1 MVKLLIAE
9 DEILIRD
16 LLEYVLDQNGYTIC
30 GVASTVE
37 EAVALGRLH
46 RPDLALLDLHLIGGL
61 GTEIAAQLCP
71 LGKLGVL
78 YVTSDPSQ
86 VMLDAMDGDACLRKP
101 FRWPDLLRALDIV
114 REIGATGQ
122 ASPPYPPG
130 LQLLFHRQRRVRDP
144 DLGGAAE
151 QR

>member
-1 MVKLLIAE
+1 MVKILIAE

-16 LLEYVLDQNGYTIC
+16 LLEYVLERNGYTVC
-30 GVASTVE
+30 GVASTVA

-46 RPDLALLDLHLIGGL
+46 RPDLALLDMHLVGGL

-78 YVTSDPSQ
+78 YATSDPAQ
-86 VMLDAMDGDACLRKP
+86 VMLDAMDGDACLAKP
-101 FRWPDLLRALDIV
+101 FRWPDLLRALEIV

-122 ASPPYPPG
+122 ASPPYPRG
-130 LQLLFHRQRRVRDP
+130 LQLLFHLQSRSRGP
-144 DLGGAAE
+144 E
-151 QR
+151 PF